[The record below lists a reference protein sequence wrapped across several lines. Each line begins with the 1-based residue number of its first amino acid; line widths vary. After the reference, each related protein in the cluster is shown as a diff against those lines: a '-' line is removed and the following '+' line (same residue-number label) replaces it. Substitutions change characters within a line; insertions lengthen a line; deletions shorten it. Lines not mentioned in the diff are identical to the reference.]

1 MSDIS
6 STASTDT
13 RARLIE
19 AAAAAFFE
27 AGYNV
32 SMDAIAARAGVA
44 KQTLYNHFASK
55 SLLFSEVVRRD
66 TERMTTAL
74 EGRDEDVRPRLVRF
88 GLAFRTLVVGAR
100 CLALHRTLIAES
112 VRFPEMARAFYDSG
126 PAQTLQELTQLL
138 DEEMK
143 AGRLRDD
150 GLPGAAAFAADML
163 LTMLRGSDHTR
174 YLLCL
179 EQCDRDADALLLLV
193 ERVIDCFLRAFAPTE
208 AGEVATPARSR
219 STKR

>member
-1 MSDIS
+1 MVD
-6 STASTDT
+6 AQDMAPADT
-13 RARLIE
+13 RSRLVE

-27 AGYNV
+27 TGYNV

-55 SLLFSEVVRRD
+55 HLLFAEVVRRD

-74 EGRDEDVRPRLVRF
+74 GGNNGDDLRTRLVRF
-88 GLAFRTLVVGAR
+88 GQAFRAVILGAR

-112 VRFPEMARAFYDSG
+112 VGFPEMARAFYSSG

-138 DEEMK
+138 AAEMQ
-143 AGRLRDD
+143 AGRLWDD
-150 GLPGAAAFAADML
+150 GIAEAPAFAAEML
-163 LTMLRGSDHTR
+163 VAMLRSTEHTR

-179 EQCDRDADALLLLV
+179 EQGIGEEDVPRV
-193 ERVIDCFLRAFAPTE
+193 ERIIDGFLRAFAVPS
-208 AGEVATPARSR
+208 ADS
-219 STKR
+219 

>member
-6 STASTDT
+6 DPTLPDT
-13 RARLIE
+13 RTRLVE

-27 AGYNV
+27 AGYSA

-74 EGRDEDVRPRLVRF
+74 GGHDEDLRSRLLRF
-88 GLAFRTLVVGAR
+88 GLAFRTLVLGAR

-112 VRFPEMARAFYDSG
+112 VRFPEMARAFYDAG
-126 PAQTLQELTQLL
+126 PAQTLRELTQLL
-138 DEEMK
+138 GEEMK

-150 GLPGAAAFAADML
+150 GHPDAAAFAADML

-179 EQCDRDADALLLLV
+179 EQVDGEADIARV
-193 ERVIDCFLRAFAPTE
+193 ERIVDGFLRAFALPPLPSAALA
-208 AGEVATPARSR
+208 AGADSG
-219 STKR
+219 KR